1 MISIIL
7 NALVPIYFV
16 LALGYLAGR
25 FKRVDNRRVAELNAL
40 VMEFALP
47 ASLFAATLRTPSQAL
62 IGQWPMVVVLGVGML
77 VIYAIAYFLQ
87 RRVFGLGTQE
97 AAVQALTIA
106 LPNYAAAG
114 LPLISSVFG
123 QSQIILVAISIAC
136 GSIIVSPLTLT
147 LLEVGKSDNQS
158 GLTFGRIVRSMRNSV
173 LKPIVMAP
181 ILGVLLSLLGVS
193 LPPLLGSSLDLIGRA
208 AGGVALFLTGLILS
222 AQPFKLNANVVSG
235 TLLKNIVHPLVAIGI
250 VMLVPMPAEIA
261 RAAIILSAVPSGFFG
276 ILFGLRYGVQSQQA
290 GSTLIASSVLS
301 AITVAAAI
309 LLPTPGGTAGRPK
322 TPDITL
328 DLQMHYLVASA
339 PYTDMT
345 WRERRQRMLCSNR

>member
-1 MISIIL
+1 
-7 NALVPIYFV
+7 
-16 LALGYLAGR
+16 
-25 FKRVDNRRVAELNAL
+25 
-40 VMEFALP
+40 
-47 ASLFAATLRTPSQAL
+47 
-62 IGQWPMVVVLGVGML
+62 
-77 VIYAIAYFLQ
+77 
-87 RRVFGLGTQE
+87 
-97 AAVQALTIA
+97 
-106 LPNYAAAG
+106 
-114 LPLISSVFG
+114 LISSVFG

-147 LLEVGKSDNQS
+147 LLEVGKPDHQG
-158 GLTFGRIVRSMRNSV
+158 GLTFGRIVHSMRNSV

-235 TLLKNIVHPLVAIGI
+235 TLLKNIVHPLLAIGI

-276 ILFGLRYGVQSQQA
+276 ILFGLRYGIQSQQA

-322 TPDITL
+322 TPDVTL
-328 DLQMHYLVASA
+328 DLQMPYLVASA

-345 WRERRQRMLCSNR
+345 WRERRQRMLCSDR